1 MLEGR
6 NDEDIAAEVPNLVK
20 KIMKYIEVNKPQH
33 KKFTIDLL

>member
-1 MLEGR
+1 LEGR

-20 KIMKYIEVNKPQH
+20 KIMKYIEVNKPQQ